1 MGILKNIIPSNV
13 LSALRTYIRNYV
25 DSNLPQDKAYCVFSD
40 YTTNTTTN
48 FSTESYVPVSFTLSD
63 IIKSSQF
70 SGNSNVITYTTGD
83 NINVIINVVISGYN
97 VTSVSNIVG
106 FVIYKNGDA
115 IPSSIVTDIILD
127 SGSSVSFM
135 CGVELSR
142 NDTIQIY
149 AQAFGD
155 SFNFELEN
163 INISITQV
171 S

>member
-1 MGILKNIIPSNV
+1 MILKNVVPQDVMAAIEDYVSN
-13 LSALRTYIRNYV
+13 AIAA
-25 DSNLPQDKAYCVFSD
+25 NLPQDKAYCVFSD
-40 YTTNTTTN
+40 YTTNITTN
-48 FSTESYVPVSFTLSD
+48 FSTGSYVPVSFTLSD

-106 FVIYKNGDA
+106 FVVYKNGAA

-135 CGVELSR
+135 CGVELMRS
-142 NDTIQIY
+142 DTIQIY
-149 AQAFGD
+149 AKAFGD

>member
-1 MGILKNIIPSNV
+1 MILKNVVPQDVMSAIEDYVSNAV
-13 LSALRTYIRNYV
+13 IA
-25 DSNLPQDKAYCVFSD
+25 NLPQAKAYCVFSD
-40 YTTNTTTN
+40 YTTNTTT
-48 FSTESYVPVSFTLSD
+48 SCTTGSYVPVLFTLSD

-70 SGNSNVITYTTGD
+70 SGNSNVITYTTGN
-83 NINVIINVVISGYN
+83 NINVIINVVISGYDI
-97 VTSVSNIVG
+97 TSVSNIVG
-106 FVIYKNGDA
+106 FVIYKNNVA
-115 IPSSIVTDIILD
+115 IPSSIVTDTILD

-135 CGVELSR
+135 CGVELRR
-142 NDTIQIY
+142 NDTIRIY

>member
-1 MGILKNIIPSNV
+1 MILKNVVPQDV
-13 LSALRTYIRNYV
+13 MSAIEDYV
-25 DSNLPQDKAYCVFSD
+25 FNAIAANLPQDKAYCVFSD
-40 YTTNTTTN
+40 YTTNATTS
-48 FSTESYVPVSFTLSD
+48 FSTESYVPVLFTLSD

-70 SGNSNVITYTTGD
+70 SGNSNVITYTTGN

-106 FVIYKNGDA
+106 FVVYKKGVA
-115 IPSSIVTDIILD
+115 IPSSIVTDVILD

-135 CGVELSR
+135 CGAELSP

-149 AQAFGD
+149 AKAFGD
-155 SFNFELEN
+155 SFDFELEN